1 MPSRIGRETQAG
13 RTQWRARFTFNG
25 TMKCLGLFATKE
37 DAAYAIHYA
46 YEYLAE
52 ERKWAGKWRSFADFE
67 PENIAEPIVQVR
79 VQVRKQIRRLLRKAA
94 QC

>member
-1 MPSRIGRETQAG
+1 
-13 RTQWRARFTFNG
+13 
-25 TMKCLGLFATKE
+25 MKHLGFFVTKE
-37 DAAYAIHYA
+37 DAVYAIDYA
-46 YEYLAE
+46 YEYLIE